1 MAGWRRFSMS
11 SNETT
16 FFTKKNKKT
25 KQNNKQAKQ
34 QQQQQQAA
42 CQTGKMGM
50 AALLALGAF
59 LGAESKHA
67 RVHACPTRVKRD
79 PVAHCLVVL
88 FCTHGFVCALARN
101 GCRGVR
107 RSIAESPMSRSN
119 ASDTQC
125 VLSHNKDKE
134 HVHVCV
140 CVRGVC
146 VCEECVWVRCTHE
159 RCWDSQP
166 NQGQEHNTITQATP
180 ANTQS

>member
-1 MAGWRRFSMS
+1 MKPHS
-11 SNETT
+11 SQRK
-16 FFTKKNKKT
+16 TKKQNKT
-25 KQNNKQAKQ
+25 ANRQNNSNSNNR
-34 QQQQQQAA
+34 QQAA
-42 CQTGKMGM
+42 CQTGRMGM

-140 CVRGVC
+140 CV
-146 VCEECVWVRCTHE
+146 CEECVCARSVC
-159 RCWDSQP
+159 
-166 NQGQEHNTITQATP
+166 G
-180 ANTQS
+180 